1 MSAHSSAIDL
11 SISRSEISAASAP
24 PDGVADGH
32 RLCSVVYVLGGKSEM
47 DELGPF
53 AKACSNN
60 LLLDEVFNSL
70 TSWFVT
76 VLSVNEISVCRGE

>member
-1 MSAHSSAIDL
+1 
-11 SISRSEISAASAP
+11 
-24 PDGVADGH
+24 
-32 RLCSVVYVLGGKSEM
+32 M